1 MGETDDIFA
10 DILKGT
16 INYDEM
22 KTKLEQKIKALN
34 ERTQDANES
43 DEQSSSSLQKNT
55 ESNKPTNESSS
66 HKKNKKPSANTLNKR
81 TQEVGEPSSIIRS
94 NKRTQEVDV
103 PSVSYLT
110 GRKNFTGVGG
120 YTSIPWSKERPATNY
135 GTVIQEPIIQQQTYV
150 ESTFDTWG
158 GKDETCRGAV
168 GYIGGDRNLKKS
180 VQKYERQLPLYNK
193 KNKHNTMQS
202 QDKKVEL
209 KNRMWNMVCNT
220 LPTHLQQ
227 DERKSEIW
235 GI

>member
-1 MGETDDIFA
+1 MMRCRENWN
-10 DILKGT
+10 K
-16 INYDEM
+16 
-22 KTKLEQKIKALN
+22 KIKALN

-43 DEQSSSSLQKNT
+43 DEQSSSSSQKNT
-55 ESNKPTNESSS
+55 EPTNESLS

-94 NKRTQEVDV
+94 NKRTHEPSSIIRSNKPTQEVDV

-135 GTVIQEPIIQQQTYV
+135 GTVIQEPIMQQQTYV

-193 KNKHNTMQS
+193 KKKHDTMQS
-202 QDKKVEL
+202 QHKKVEL
-209 KNRMWNMVCNT
+209 KNRMWNIVCNT

-235 GI
+235 GGI